1 MKKINFKFKRP
12 KWIPLWL
19 SVPFVLFIA
28 FIVMMLFYGENNYL
42 QINEQKNEIDKVTA
56 QIKALEDSAKYYER
70 KTEELNTDKETL
82 EKIAREQYGM
92 KRTNEEVF
100 ITDIP

>member
-1 MKKINFKFKRP
+1 
-12 KWIPLWL
+12 
-19 SVPFVLFIA
+19 
-28 FIVMMLFYGENNYL
+28 MMWYARELGL
-42 QINEQKNEIDKVTA
+42 ACLAAQTA
-56 QIKALEDSAKYYER
+56 D
-70 KTEELNTDKETL
+70 T